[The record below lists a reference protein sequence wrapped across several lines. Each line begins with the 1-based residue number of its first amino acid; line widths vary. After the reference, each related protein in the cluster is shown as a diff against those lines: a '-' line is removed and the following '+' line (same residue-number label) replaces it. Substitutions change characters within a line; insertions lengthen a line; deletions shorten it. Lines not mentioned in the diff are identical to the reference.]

1 MMQRNPTCPHPP
13 DSLPGAIAL
22 AVALV
27 VLPLAMALP
36 VQTDHALQL
45 LILPAWWLLGRTS
58 RPGTAFGGTDRWL
71 LFSFA
76 VATVLSIAC
85 SAHPARS
92 TVAAA
97 ALWWTLAAV
106 ATARGLA
113 GRRTAGILVLAGIA
127 IGASIGVIA
136 VRIGL
141 AAGTNHIPLYTH
153 ARIFGLHMFI
163 GAIAAIGWVMLSFSS
178 ATRNTRIAAWLVA
191 WITWTGLAWSGSRAP
206 ALGLAFALVVWF
218 FSVTGPERKRLLIHT
233 LLLGAAGL
241 TTSYLLGPNFGD
253 GWWHALARTSTAGTD
268 LSALSST
275 RSDFW
280 EVVWREILRSP
291 WFGHGGDHY
300 LFMRP
305 RQVGNQ
311 PHNFVLQWLLEY
323 GFAGA
328 IPLFVLLARRLHE
341 GFRSSVLKRRETT
354 VPHVAWPGLIGSTV
368 CALFDGVFYHVIVAL
383 PVAVLA
389 GLCFAPLSE
398 KAVAISIAPRRWL
411 TGWLT
416 ASALVILVHNALS
429 LALTKTIPSSPQTPA
444 AHALRLFPSETFGLW
459 HWLNAWKANDPDT
472 SLEWA
477 QWAQSQAIHPAWFH
491 LYAAQCLWEQN
502 DIPAALREV
511 DMGLREAASMTE
523 KAELGR
529 LRRALEQRSNAS
541 HAPAN

>member
-1 MMQRNPTCPHPP
+1 MTSP
-13 DSLPGAIAL
+13 DSPPQVCAVKASVAL
-22 AVALV
+22 AGALVAL
-27 VLPLAMALP
+27 PLTMALP
-36 VQTDHALQL
+36 VQIDQSLQL
-45 LILPAWWLLGRTS
+45 LILPAWWLIGRSVQT
-58 RPGTAFGGTDRWL
+58 RTTYGRHDRWL
-71 LFSFA
+71 LLAFA
-76 VATVLSIAC
+76 ITTILSIAC
-85 SAHPARS
+85 SDHPARAA
-92 TVAAA
+92 VASA
-97 ALWWTLAAV
+97 ALWWTLAAAV
-106 ATARGLA
+106 TARRLCA
-113 GRRTAGILVLAGIA
+113 SRTAGMIVLAGIA
-127 IGASIGVIA
+127 IGAAIGVMA
-136 VRIGL
+136 DRIGL
-141 AAGTNHIPLYTH
+141 AAGATQIPLYTH

-178 ATRNTRIAAWLVA
+178 ATRNARIAAWLVA

-218 FSVTGPERKRLLIHT
+218 FTVTGPERKRLLIHT

-253 GWWHALARTSTAGTD
+253 GWWHAVARTSTAGTD

-280 EVVWREILRSP
+280 EVVWREILSSP

-354 VPHVAWPGLIGSTV
+354 VTHVAWSGLIGATV

-398 KAVAISIAPRRWL
+398 KTVAIPVAPRRWL

-416 ASALVILVHNALS
+416 ASALVILLHNALS
-429 LALTKTIPSSPQTPA
+429 LALTKTIPSSPQAPA

-541 HAPAN
+541 RAPAN